1 MPLKRLLIACA
12 LIMASIAASS
22 LTAVAQSPYGG
33 RAPNYYILD
42 VGSGQVLAQQ
52 NADIPLPPAS
62 MSKLMTLAMLYD
74 ALAEGRVSLD
84 TTWTVSERAHAM
96 GGSSM
101 FLETR
106 DRPTTEDLIRGLAVV
121 SGNDAA
127 VAIAEG
133 LGGSEAAFAQMAQDR
148 AAQIGMT
155 QTTIANASGWPDPR
169 HRMSMHD
176 LAVLANYIITQHGDL
191 YHYLGESEF
200 SWNEITQPNR
210 VPLLNAG
217 VGMDGFKTGHTEEAG
232 YSLVGSAHQGDR
244 RVIFVFSGLNSAT
257 ERVEEA
263 ERIITWAFRQFVE
276 RDVLEEGQEVA
287 VADVWMGTVDSVPLV
302 AARDLSVL
310 MPAISQG
317 DVTARV
323 EYEGPLAAPVE
334 QGAEVGQLI
343 VEVPGLPEPFTLP
356 ILAGASVPEGG
367 FLPRMRTAALVLGNQ
382 LGLTTP

>member
-334 QGAEVGQLI
+334 QGTEVGQLI

>member
-12 LIMASIAASS
+12 LVVVSATAS
-22 LTAVAQSPYGG
+22 LAQSPYGG

-62 MSKLMTLAMLYD
+62 MSKLVTLAMLYD
-74 ALAEGRVSLD
+74 AIAEGRVAMD
-84 TTWTVSERAHAM
+84 TTWNVSERAHNM

-127 VAIAEG
+127 VVIAEG
-133 LGGSEAAFAQMAQDR
+133 LGGSEDAFAQMAQDW
-148 AAQIGMT
+148 AESIGMT
-155 QTTIANASGWPDPR
+155 QTTVANASGWPDPR
-169 HRMSMHD
+169 HRMSLHD
-176 LAVLANYIITQHGDL
+176 LAVLTNYIITEHPDL
-191 YHYLGESEF
+191 YHYLGEAEF
-200 SWNEITQPNR
+200 TWNDITQPNR
-210 VPLLNAG
+210 VPLLSAG

-244 RVIFVFSGLNSAT
+244 RVIFVFSGLNST
-257 ERVEEA
+257 VERVEES

-276 RDVLEEGQEVA
+276 RDVLEQGQEVA
-287 VADVWMGTVDSVPLV
+287 LAEVWLGAQDSVPMV

-317 DVTARV
+317 EPQARV

-334 QGAEVGQLI
+334 QGAEIGRLI

-356 ILAGASVPEGG
+356 LVAGASVPEGG
-367 FLPRMRTAALVLGNQ
+367 IVPRMRTAAMVLGGQ
-382 LGLTTP
+382 LGLVTP